1 MQFLRGQPA
10 ERIDHILVREL
21 EGVGNGLALEH
32 LGGDGAGGD
41 GAGAAEGLKLHIL
54 DPVFADLQIDLHDV
68 AAFCVADLA
77 DTVRVFDRADIA
89 RVHEMIHDGLCI
101 KCHCNFLLTV

>member
-1 MQFLRGQPA
+1 MTNDFRKYAVKHLGM
-10 ERIDHILVREL
+10 
-21 EGVGNGLALEH
+21 NGLALDH
-32 LGGDGAGGD
+32 LGGHGTGGDGA
-41 GAGAAEGLKLHIL
+41 AAAERLKLHVL
-54 DPVFADLQIDLHDV
+54 DDVVLDLQIHLHNI
-68 AAFCVADLA
+68 AAFGVADLA